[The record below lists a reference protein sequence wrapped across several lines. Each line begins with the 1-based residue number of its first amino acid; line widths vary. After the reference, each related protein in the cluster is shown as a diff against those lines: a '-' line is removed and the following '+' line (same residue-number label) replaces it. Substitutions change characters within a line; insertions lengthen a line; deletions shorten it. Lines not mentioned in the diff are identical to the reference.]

1 MDRLRRWVDGID
13 RLSDRIGRGMAWL
26 SLATVA
32 LVFLSVALRYLL
44 NWGQIWMQESYT
56 ALHAAAFMLGAAY
69 ALRHDAHVRIDVFY
83 RTASPR
89 YRALVDLAG
98 SLFLLLP
105 MLLVLLWVGIPYVGQ
120 SVATLEGSREPGGLP
135 GLFVL
140 KALIPA
146 FAMLLLLQGAAEVG
160 RAILRLSGLWPEDR
174 LGETAA

>member
-1 MDRLRRWVDGID
+1 MDRLRRWVDGVD

-32 LVFLSVALRYLL
+32 LVFLSVVLRYLF
-44 NWGQIWMQESYT
+44 NWGQIWLQETYT

-69 ALRHDAHVRIDVFY
+69 ALRHDAHVRIDIFY

-89 YRALVDLAG
+89 YRALVDLFG
-98 SLFLLLP
+98 SLLLLLP
-105 MLLVLLWVGIPYVGQ
+105 MLAVLLWAGLPYVAK

-140 KALIPA
+140 KALIPT
-146 FAMLLLLQGAAEVG
+146 FAALLLLQGSAEVG
-160 RAILRLSGLWPEDR
+160 RAILRLKGRWPER
-174 LGETAA
+174 RATESGA